1 MSLFIRGLGW
11 WGFGCLQTA
20 GSLRQHIQNRPDKL
34 GFLRMASFL
43 TCCCTR
49 VTLSCSVPP
58 ISTYKS
64 YRYIDTDRRVNKA
77 PLKSTEEIEKK
88 AAPHCTWHFVTSD
101 DAVLSTEVKVEACPQ
116 CPGATVTP
124 RGRSRWAA
132 LMSSMSDRHA
142 GPPPTLPHTKR
153 WCIQMFAY
161 ATDVGLIH
169 GSSPGGTAGDL
180 LLTFSGFRC
189 S

>member
-1 MSLFIRGLGW
+1 MSLFIRGSGW
-11 WGFGCLQTA
+11 RGFGCLQTA
-20 GSLRQHIQNRPDKL
+20 GSLRQHIQNISDKL

-49 VTLSCSVPP
+49 VTLMMHL
-58 ISTYKS
+58 ILE
-64 YRYIDTDRRVNKA
+64 RNKNKLA
-77 PLKSTEEIEKK
+77 
-88 AAPHCTWHFVTSD
+88 
-101 DAVLSTEVKVEACPQ
+101 AVLSTEVKVEACPQ

-132 LMSSMSDRHA
+132 LMSSMSDWHA
-142 GPPPTLPHTKR
+142 GPPPTLPHMKR

-180 LLTFSGFRC
+180 SLTFSGSRC